1 MILLRASQEPGLLE
15 RLKSELEA
23 EGIPC
28 EMRNIFTSGLSPEV
42 PITDT
47 TPELWLVRDEQLEQ
61 ARRILRDL
69 QSGPPTNGPA
79 WTCPQCEE
87 ALEPQFSSCW
97 KCGALRPQ

>member
-23 EGIPC
+23 AGIQC

-47 TPELWLVRDEQLEQ
+47 TPELWLVKDEQLEE
-61 ARRILRDL
+61 ARRILNELRSD
-69 QSGPPTNGPA
+69 SPADGPP

-87 ALEPQFSSCW
+87 ILEPQFTSCW
-97 KCGALRPQ
+97 KCGALRP